1 MRQQTSPTAPKNFLC
16 ILLIVTHSHTKP
28 FLSFQALEGNNSE
41 KRSARAQQ
49 KNKKKPIDRDTIK
62 KKQKE
67 KMVGTITKQA
77 LRHTLHAFVVVPQI

>member
-1 MRQQTSPTAPKNFLC
+1 VP
-16 ILLIVTHSHTKP
+16 
-28 FLSFQALEGNNSE
+28 
-41 KRSARAQQ
+41 
-49 KNKKKPIDRDTIK
+49 NKKIKKPIDRDTIK